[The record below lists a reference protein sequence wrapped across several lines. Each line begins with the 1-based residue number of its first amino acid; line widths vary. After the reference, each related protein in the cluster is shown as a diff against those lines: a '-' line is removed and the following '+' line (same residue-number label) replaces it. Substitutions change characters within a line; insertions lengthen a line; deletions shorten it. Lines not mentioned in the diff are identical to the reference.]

1 MYFMLY
7 LLSRKRFH
15 SLSEIGLLTFAAMKI
30 FVAWI
35 IGGMILC
42 PSVAGAQFHTV
53 SRASAHHRIEIRN
66 TGGKIVSGSP
76 DSPDKLMDATGKNR
90 KAAATPSSDDTA
102 AIREEWIGRYMS
114 VSYPLR
120 KIRINSAYGIRRD
133 PFTGKKTRHNGI
145 DLHARNDDVFAMM
158 EGVVVKTGYDRRSG
172 NYVTLRHGDYTVS
185 YCHLSQIRTYKGA
198 LVRPGEVVGITGS
211 TGRSTGEHLHITVRY
226 RKKYVNPVILL
237 DVIYNVKSKAF
248 ERLCHL

>member
-7 LLSRKRFH
+7 LLSRKSFH
-15 SLSEIGLLTFAAMKI
+15 SLLEIGLLTFATMKI

-35 IGGMILC
+35 IEGMILC

-66 TGGKIVSGSP
+66 TGGKIVSGSLG
-76 DSPDKLMDATGKNR
+76 SPDRLMDATGKNR

-145 DLHARNDDVFAMM
+145 DLHARKDEVFAMM
-158 EGVVVKTGYDRRSG
+158 EGVVVKTGYNRRSG

-185 YCHLSQIRTYKGA
+185 YCHLSRILTVKGA
-198 LVRPGEVVGITGS
+198 PVRPGEVVGITGS

-226 RKKYVNPVILL
+226 HKKYVNPVILL
-237 DVIYNVKSKAF
+237 DAINVKSQAVQ
-248 ERLCHL
+248 HLSAL